1 MPRLKSV
8 IVGPSAP
15 KDPLLTVIP
24 SLLREKVLND
34 ITISPS
40 PTPFR
45 VISLLDIDHGTLIL
59 DYFNDPHLLIHLAFS
74 LYPQFGDQAL
84 KKIALDYLDTKDEND
99 EQDDV
104 GMDIGNAQLNE
115 DADDAY
121 MMAKEDSDVDL
132 EVLDEA
138 PKIFKTPRKKK
149 AFKAK
154 EQLVDSFL
162 RCSRRLSNKAE
173 GFKDAKSAQKA
184 KVHDDE
190 EKSTKKKSKKAKST
204 KSSKK
209 PKNPAQ
215 SKEEPRPLAMI
226 YPPRFA
232 PAPHLPQD
240 MLQGIGQGF
249 LQIEPE
255 SVSAALLKHDN
266 IDE

>member
-1 MPRLKSV
+1 
-8 IVGPSAP
+8 
-15 KDPLLTVIP
+15 
-24 SLLREKVLND
+24 
-34 ITISPS
+34 
-40 PTPFR
+40 
-45 VISLLDIDHGTLIL
+45 
-59 DYFNDPHLLIHLAFS
+59 
-74 LYPQFGDQAL
+74 
-84 KKIALDYLDTKDEND
+84 
-99 EQDDV
+99 
-104 GMDIGNAQLNE
+104 
-115 DADDAY
+115 
-121 MMAKEDSDVDL
+121 
-132 EVLDEA
+132 
-138 PKIFKTPRKKK
+138 
-149 AFKAK
+149 
-154 EQLVDSFL
+154 
-162 RCSRRLSNKAE
+162 
-173 GFKDAKSAQKA
+173 
-184 KVHDDE
+184 VHDDE